1 MLLKEADD
9 IGLEALFVKIGSLL
23 RKTVEVGEGL
33 HHLSRYSTLR
43 LLVSGC
49 DECVILLE
57 INLEATGVN
66 PIIVGEGIVQPTQ
79 V

>member
-1 MLLKEADD
+1 MKDPEH
-9 IGLEALFVKIGSLL
+9 IVLEALLVEPGRLL
-23 RKTVEVGEGL
+23 RETVKVGEGL